1 MPVNW
6 YTNATEAEL
15 VACLESI
22 QRRQTTGEVM
32 FVTLPGGG
40 QMQRT
45 HQNTKLVDVYA
56 MRILY
61 SLYVINPSDYD
72 NPYTQ
77 RIKRTLPSY
86 V

>member
-1 MPVNW
+1 
-6 YTNATEAEL
+6 
-15 VACLESI
+15 
-22 QRRQTTGEVM
+22 M

-77 RIKRTLPSY
+77 RIKRTLPNY